1 MKQTSVQNLIIN
13 ALLLVEAVLIV
24 FFLLRMITKPRDKE
38 AGPVVPDRELTIAEQ
53 EGEIPLPPVVGN
65 SKPVDVQPVDGIR
78 ITAAENALDKDREFK
93 ITPVSDQDWDSMEK
107 RLSEVSDEQMLFCF
121 DLDAGMGPDEHLPGE
136 FTLTLNLEKMGIP
149 PILHKHLTVWRQ
161 AGNQLY
167 KYTSWV
173 ENGNLTFRSDQNCFL
188 IFAIPSAGAVAKA
201 TVGALV
207 AGLILKY
214 GAETWEKH
222 ESTGDMYKNFF
233 TMNDDAVK
241 YEIKD
246 PYGDFT
252 LYFRFKDTE
261 YADRFDAYKSSR
273 EDFLRRSQELE
284 ENAEAE
290 YKRQVEEKY
299 NEERA
304 DWTTWQKIMGS
315 AEAKRKARA
324 AIDKAAILAK
334 MCEEDILLKRY
345 AEAMQLPP
353 SILEL
358 EKMLKSANR
367 FLTDNQCLR
376 PQTCNLEVDL
386 VMSGES
392 GEYRRTLT
400 KLPYLVLNYGK
411 MLTNGQ
417 YKRVGKGESMLLT
430 VTHEL
435 FHHRQKTHNY
445 PAQMDPR
452 SEESTAAYL
461 ENAAALYY
469 IQTGEIVTNAA
480 SALAT
485 GKFVGGSDFD
495 PAPRE
500 NYEYFGQSF
509 GARIVEPNPAYTYAD
524 LMEYI
529 QHQKKEKIA
538 VKGGT
543 FMNRYFYAASH
554 KSNYMR
560 WFDIKDENEFTKYV
574 QGFCEENLEK
584 IHSRQGMAD
593 IDKSLHLETYSVS
606 PSNPV
611 VDAKTVKGELIMRTF
626 DIQGDPKG
634 GRFHAFLVPGKA
646 CTAEEITFYS
656 SNDIFVKDRKKGGL
670 YFDGDGFFYA
680 GAYFKPNSS
689 ALPFKIVALYAPDA
703 PVIKK
708 VKKNYV
714 RFVLPKADK
723 DMVKKGYIT
732 GALVRCLSADGTERY
747 ILTQPE
753 KFGKE
758 VKWSIDG
765 IGDSGFS
772 LRVKWIRQN
781 EDGSTYE
788 SPLSKPAAHGA
799 LPAEKEEPVTES
811 ANVGKKKDVEKK
823 PKASQEGEEKL
834 VIYEK
839 VRDLPWR
846 AVNVSLY
853 LDELE
858 KQELV
863 DFDRKVC
870 HVIGSFGWGNG
881 VDYPYIAGQTEGM
894 LDKGVYIHHPIKG
907 LSVNSNVKFVET
919 GEGYTLSG
927 VMKESGDA
935 DGGSLKD
942 GAYQLDVTLVFDE
955 DLKLLKGKF
964 EGSSKQMRKITYYR
978 QPSSNGK
985 NVVNYYRDNPWF
997 PTDMVYSGSFT
1008 AEEIYSDSNSEL
1020 LYYAKY
1026 DSLNMQGNWKEDA
1039 YTANKQFGE
1048 AVVEKHFSKGLSDA
1062 VSKGIKVKIELIKCE
1077 D

>member
-1 MKQTSVQNLIIN
+1 MKKTSVQNLIIN

-78 ITAAENALDKDREFK
+78 ITAPANALDKDREFK
-93 ITPVSDQDWDSMEK
+93 ITPVSDQDWKMLENKMADA
-107 RLSEVSDEQMLFCF
+107 SDEQMLFCF
-121 DLDAGMGPDEHLPGE
+121 DLDAGMEPDEHLPGE

-149 PILHKHLTVWRQ
+149 SILHKHLTVWRQ
-161 AGNQLY
+161 AGDQLY

-222 ESTGDMYKNFF
+222 ETTGDMYKNFF

-246 PYGDFT
+246 SYGDFT

-469 IQTGEIVTNAA
+469 IQTGEILTNAA

-509 GARIVEPNPAYTYAD
+509 GARIEEPNPAYTYAD

-732 GALVRCLSADGTERY
+732 GALVRFLSADGTERY
-747 ILTQPE
+747 ILAQPE

-788 SPLSKPAAHGA
+788 SPISKPAAHGA
-799 LPAEKEEPVTES
+799 VSQEEEPITAS
-811 ANVGKKKDVEKK
+811 ANVG
-823 PKASQEGEEKL
+823 GGTEEKT
-834 VIYEK
+834 VTKNEPATKGRQETEPTIDFTEY
-839 VRDLPWR
+839 D
-846 AVNVSLY
+846 
-853 LDELE
+853 
-858 KQELV
+858 KQEKMVVMESELP
-863 DFDRKVC
+863 D
-870 HVIGSFGWGNG
+870 IS
-881 VDYPYIAGQTEGM
+881 VDYLCIVIKLPDSPVEGHVFDVM
-894 LDKGVYIHHPIKG
+894 EPRQKYRNLTVTKEGNQYRIVGEMRENIECGREWIMKKENSSYPGGSYEDRLEVTMDEEYMIKEGTFTWAWTYHELDTSFKPHQWYKQQSD
-907 LSVNSNVKFVET
+907 LSVRFTKDLNNEPEQVCQYS
-919 GEGYTLSG
+919 EGYQMTSLSASWKG
-927 VMKESGDA
+927 PWGKYQRNF
-935 DGGSLKD
+935 SLSSD
-942 GAYQLDVTLVFDE
+942 
-955 DLKLLKGKF
+955 DLQYGNKGRCNV
-964 EGSSKQMRKITYYR
+964 ELHYDIT
-978 QPSSNGK
+978 
-985 NVVNYYRDNPWF
+985 
-997 PTDMVYSGSFT
+997 
-1008 AEEIYSDSNSEL
+1008 
-1020 LYYAKY
+1020 
-1026 DSLNMQGNWKEDA
+1026 
-1039 YTANKQFGE
+1039 
-1048 AVVEKHFSKGLSDA
+1048 EK
-1062 VSKGIKVKIELIKCE
+1062 
-1077 D
+1077 